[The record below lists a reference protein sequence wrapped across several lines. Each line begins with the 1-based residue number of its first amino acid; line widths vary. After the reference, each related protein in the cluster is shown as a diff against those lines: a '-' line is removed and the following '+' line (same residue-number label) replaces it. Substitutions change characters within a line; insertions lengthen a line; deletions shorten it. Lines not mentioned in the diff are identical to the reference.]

1 MIEPRDY
8 QILAV
13 DMLKNNF
20 AKGVKWQLLSAPTG
34 SGKTEIAM
42 QIVNLLNDQGKYCE
56 FICDR
61 RNLINQT
68 SDRFEKAGIDHG
80 ILMGDDTRGTQ
91 KRIRISSAQT
101 IESRGLERKHY
112 SGLFDAPEEFY
123 SDLYIVDE
131 AHTMRLKLLEMLKQ
145 SNSFV
150 IGMTATPFPEALG
163 EFYDDMVN
171 VRTTRELIGDGFLSG
186 IKVQTV
192 ESEREINIDGLKS
205 STGGEWVPSEV
216 GKRVM
221 HIVGEVVPEWEQRCH
236 ERFGKKEQ
244 TIVFAASIND
254 AEAICNKFVESG
266 YDFRVVSSRETD
278 EHNAE
283 IIEGFR
289 ANEFIGIV
297 NCAMLSRGSDFP
309 SAVVLVDC
317 YPLRS
322 SFTELI
328 QRYGRIM
335 RTAPGKEYGLI
346 IDHSGN
352 WMGFYDQ
359 IHMFYAFGPPDLK
372 DPRLSKVVRKKKKPN
387 EKKPHPRRVCRQCGL
402 VFQPDDKVCSGC
414 GAKRPEFKKPSIEN
428 VRVVDGKL
436 EMTDEIT
443 GETCNHNVDLWRE
456 TCTTILQ
463 NCNGDIEK
471 AIRRALP
478 SYKTLTGKWSR
489 REFDPYDREPD
500 KLVKQMV
507 DKSFKAW
514 LVKQK
519 AVEKSRRPVTSN

>member
-1 MIEPRDY
+1 MIIVPREY
-8 QILAV
+8 QNKAV
-13 DMLKNNF
+13 GMLRENF
-20 AKGVKWQLLSAPTG
+20 MNGVKWQVLSAPTG

-42 QIVNLLNDQGKYCE
+42 QIINLLKEQGKYCE

-80 ILMGDDTRGTQ
+80 ILMGDDTRDVQ

-101 IESRGLERKHY
+101 IESRGLERQKWL
-112 SGLFDAPEEFY
+112 GLFEAPEQFY

-131 AHTMRLKLLEMLKQ
+131 AHTIRLKLLEMLKQ
-145 SNSFV
+145 SNAFV
-150 IGMTATPFPEALG
+150 IGMTATPFPDKLG
-163 EFYDDMVN
+163 EYYDDMVN
-171 VRTTRELIGDGFLSG
+171 VRTTRELIGDGYLSG
-186 IKVQTV
+186 IQVQTV
-192 ESEREINIDGLKS
+192 EPSREINIDGLKS
-205 STGGEWVPSEV
+205 SSGGEWAPTEV

-221 HIVGEVVPEWEQRCH
+221 QIVGEVVPEWEKRCA

-254 AEAICNKFVESG
+254 AEAIRDKFVDAG

-278 EHNAE
+278 DHNAE

-289 ANEFIGIV
+289 NNEFIGIV

-309 SAVVLVDC
+309 SAVVLIDC

-335 RTAPGKEYGLI
+335 RTAYGKLYGLI

-352 WMGFYDQ
+352 WMAFYDQ

-372 DPRLSKVVRKKKKPN
+372 DPIFSKVVRKKKKKT
-387 EKKPHPRRVCRQCGL
+387 EKKHHPRRVCRKCGQ
-402 VFQPDDKVCSGC
+402 VFQPEDKVCSGC
-414 GAKRPEFKKPSIEN
+414 GAKRPEFKRPSIEN

-456 TCTTILQ
+456 VCTAIFKT
-463 NCNGDIEK
+463 CNGDVEK
-471 AIRRALP
+471 AIRRARP
-478 SYKTLTGKWSR
+478 SYMTLTGKWPR
-489 REFDPYDREPD
+489 RDFDPYDREPD
-500 KLVKQMV
+500 NLVRQMV

-514 LVKQK
+514 LLRQK
-519 AVEKSRRPVTSN
+519 AIEKSRSSTNA